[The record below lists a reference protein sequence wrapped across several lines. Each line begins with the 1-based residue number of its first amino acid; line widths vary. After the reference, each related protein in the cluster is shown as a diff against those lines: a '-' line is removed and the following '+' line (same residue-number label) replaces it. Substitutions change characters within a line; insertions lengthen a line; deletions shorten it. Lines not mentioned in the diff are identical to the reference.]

1 MSDLS
6 YYLKHQQEVAELEKK
21 IRLLQANNS
30 KWKRKYEALRTTPP
44 LKATRSAKAKVFV
57 ENWHNGDKSLTFKQ
71 IADKCFLSRE
81 TIKNISYKLRNNL
94 C

>member
-44 LKATRSAKAKVFV
+44 LKATRSAK
-57 ENWHNGDKSLTFKQ
+57 NWHNGDKSLTFKQ